1 MQIRWLGESSNDSL
15 SILERDTFGIGIFQG
30 NYSSE
35 HPGLEPFNRN
45 RFVMLLLQSGRRN
58 VSPTLEGRNRGGRV
72 KGRKLRQSI
81 EKHLFLPLPNTIVQM
96 LGHDDRSYR
105 VIDDL
110 SRLQILLSDD
120 DLRKVTVGPF
130 RLVSGSVSSNNV
142 WTLSFDEPLSLCA
155 FGKVF
160 FPDSACPSSSEG
172 CNLNNSGGVERRL
185 RARRGDRAI
194 KWS

>member
-15 SILERDTFGIGIFQG
+15 SILECETFGVGIFQG

-45 RFVMLLLQSGRRN
+45 SFVMLLLQSGRRN

-160 FPDSACPSSSEG
+160 FPDSACPSSPEG